1 MRDRAETGE
10 AVEEAEFEKV
20 ADAEVREGADAGREA
35 VVLAYRLRTAEQGL
49 S

>member
-1 MRDRAETGE
+1 MPLETWE
-10 AVEEAEFEKV
+10 AVEEAEFEEV
-20 ADAEVREGADAGREA
+20 AGAEAGEGADAGREA